1 MALLKKVKSLLGL
14 AEEGKTETSDD
25 QGDVGVT
32 VEREPEAET
41 GTSDEPTGT
50 PPETGIDEEP
60 EIEEEPTEPE
70 GPEVNEPP
78 ETAEPAPE
86 QGDEPVVGADEVGDE
101 SVEDAEPDE
110 PVAEAEPEPD
120 EPVSEAEPEPDD
132 DPVVEIKGI
141 GPSYAD
147 RLGEADIETVSDL
160 AAADADE
167 VGDATGI
174 SPKRVEAW
182 IDRAKGR

>member
-120 EPVSEAEPEPDD
+120 D